1 MFFHPLDIL
10 IFAALGLAL
19 WAQLKVKG
27 NFQKWSKV
35 GAFSNVT
42 GAQVAR
48 YILDKEGLDHV
59 KVERSKNGT
68 LSDHYDP
75 RAKTVR
81 LSDLVFQGRSI
92 SALAVAAHEVGHA
105 LQDQHNYSML
115 VIRHRLF
122 PLASIGS
129 QLAPWLFIS
138 GFILGLTHLIGVGI
152 LLFSGAVLFQV
163 VTLPVE
169 FDASKRA
176 KNKLLQLGLI
186 QSQEEKGI
194 AQVLNA
200 AALTYVASTLMAV
213 LQLIKFIMIFRNRR

>member
-1 MFFHPLDIL
+1 MFFHPMDIL

-19 WAQLKVKG
+19 WAQSKVKG
-27 NFQKWSKV
+27 NFQKWSRV
-35 GAFSNVT
+35 AASSNAT

-48 YILDKEGLDHV
+48 FILNKEGLHHV
-59 KVERSKNGT
+59 KVERSKSGT

-81 LSDLVFQGRSI
+81 LSDPVYQGHSI

-105 LQDQHNYSML
+105 IQDQHNYSML

-122 PLASIGS
+122 PIASIGS
-129 QLAPWLFIS
+129 QLAPWLFIA
-138 GFILGLTHLIGVGI
+138 GFLLEMTNLIGVGI
-152 LLFSGAVLFQV
+152 ILFSGAVLFQV

-169 FDASKRA
+169 FDASRRA
-176 KNKLLQLGLI
+176 KDKLLQLGLI
-186 QSQEEKGI
+186 QSREEKGI
-194 AQVLNA
+194 GQVLNA

-213 LQLIKFIMIFRNRR
+213 LQLIKFIMIFRGRR